1 MIYSEFQGKKLS
13 ALGFGAMRLPKHED
27 GTIDEQAGAEL
38 VRYAIAHGVNYFDTA
53 YFYHSGE
60 S

>member
-27 GTIDEQAGAEL
+27 GTIDEQAVAEAL
-38 VRYAIAHGVNYFDTA
+38 IILTRPIFITVVNRNL
-53 YFYHSGE
+53 
-60 S
+60 